1 MTRIPGVGRSSASP
15 PLENKEEHERDVAL
29 SREDRDRW
37 GTKLT
42 GGKGNGRIL
51 RPRGREERM
60 VRAAGKEALTLQR
73 SDVRRRPFLQLPS
86 LGRAGVPSPVLH
98 SASWENHR
106 CLEGH

>member
-60 VRAAGKEALTLQR
+60 VRGHPGQKEGLQQGCK
-73 SDVRRRPFLQLPS
+73 VGMLLAE
-86 LGRAGVPSPVLH
+86 LKGR
-98 SASWENHR
+98 
-106 CLEGH
+106 EGPT

>member
-1 MTRIPGVGRSSASP
+1 MLVRGGMTRIPGVGRSSASP

-60 VRAAGKEALTLQR
+60 VRGAGKEALTLQR
-73 SDVRRRPFLQLPS
+73 SDVRRRP
-86 LGRAGVPSPVLH
+86 
-98 SASWENHR
+98 
-106 CLEGH
+106 